1 MRPFLVPLLPCRAI
15 DPVLDFYTA
24 MGFEVTYRQKAPN
37 VYAAIRYGR
46 DINLHF
52 YVIKD
57 LAPERNHGTCLVILD
72 DPRKLHTAFTDNYRN
87 ARGAVPLTG
96 FPRIPRWRAGQT
108 RFNVADPAGNII
120 RFISR
125 SENEGSDWVKAPE
138 ESSSPL
144 AKVLVTALKLRDGKG
159 DERMAAATLDRAL
172 KTEAKTEHPA
182 PVRDRARVLALR
194 AELASVLGEAERLAE
209 LKAGF
214 AALPLTREDRSVLK
228 DVLTEMKRL

>member
-1 MRPFLVPLLPCRAI
+1 MVPLLPCRAI

-24 MGFEVTYRQKAPN
+24 LGFEITYKQKVPN
-37 VYAAIRYGR
+37 VYAAVRYGR

-72 DPRKLHTAFTDNYRN
+72 DPQKLHAALTAHYRKTK
-87 ARGAVPLTG
+87 GKVPLTG

-125 SENEGSDWVKAPE
+125 AENEGSDWVKPPE
-138 ESSSPL
+138 GSSSPL
-144 AKVLVTALKLRDGKG
+144 AKALVTALKLRDGKG
-159 DERMAAATLDRAL
+159 DYKMAAATLDRAL
-172 KTEAKTEHPA
+172 TLEAKVESQSPA
-182 PVRDRARVLALR
+182 RDRARVLALR
-194 AELASVLGEAERLAE
+194 AELASSLGDAKKLAE
-209 LKAGF
+209 LKASF
-214 AALPLTREDRSVLK
+214 ASLPLTREDRAALK
-228 DVLTEMKRL
+228 DIIREFESL